1 MVFRSDGT
9 NDAPDATTLR
19 VMAIP
24 VSKPPDVQQPSWALP
39 EQAVVRLLVS
49 RLRGKKVLLD
59 NAMVMA
65 EPALVAANEVLDAV
79 TVAGLVKIFV
89 T

>member
-1 MVFRSDGT
+1 
-9 NDAPDATTLR
+9 
-19 VMAIP
+19 
-24 VSKPPDVQQPSWALP
+24 
-39 EQAVVRLLVS
+39 
-49 RLRGKKVLLD
+49 
-59 NAMVMA
+59 MVMA

>member
-9 NDAPDATTLR
+9 YDAPDATTLR
-19 VMAIP
+19 VMATP
-24 VSKPPDVQQPSWALP
+24 VSKPPDVQQPSWALT
-39 EQAVVRLLVS
+39 EQAVARLLVS
-49 RLRGKKVLLD
+49 RLIGKKVLLD

-79 TVAGLVKIFV
+79 TVDGLVKIFV